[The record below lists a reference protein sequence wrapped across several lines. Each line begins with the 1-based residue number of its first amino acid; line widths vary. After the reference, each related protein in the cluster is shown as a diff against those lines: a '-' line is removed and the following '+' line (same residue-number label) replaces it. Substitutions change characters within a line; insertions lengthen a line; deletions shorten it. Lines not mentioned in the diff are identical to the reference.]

1 MHLQNSLYE
10 APNLLHCLEQKP
22 LKTLFLPYAIN
33 KWNKLD
39 PEIRR
44 IDSYVGFWNKLL
56 SFIKP
61 TEFKN
66 LSFDGPLGIKFLNRL
81 RVDFS
86 YLHEHKFRHNSRHFK
101 SFMFFFLDC
110 RNYTSIRITFM
121 NELHD
126 MDNSSTSR

>member
-1 MHLQNSLYE
+1 M
-10 APNLLHCLEQKP
+10 LHCLEQKP

-33 KWNKLD
+33 EWNKLD

-61 TEFKN
+61 TELKK
-66 LSFDGPLGIKFLNRL
+66 LSFDDPLGVKFLNRL

-86 YLHEHKFRHNSRHFK
+86 YLHEHKF
-101 SFMFFFLDC
+101 
-110 RNYTSIRITFM
+110 
-121 NELHD
+121 
-126 MDNSSTSR
+126 